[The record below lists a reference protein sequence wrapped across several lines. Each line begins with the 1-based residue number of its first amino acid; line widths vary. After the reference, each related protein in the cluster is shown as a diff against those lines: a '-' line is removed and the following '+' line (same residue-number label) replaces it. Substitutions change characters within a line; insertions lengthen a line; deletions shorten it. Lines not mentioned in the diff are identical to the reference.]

1 VRGLIFLHRG
11 VTSNL
16 VTNPQ
21 DVHKSGDAGNVSP
34 LQFTTQLPRLMPLG
48 VAALGILLIGVGIFW
63 EYFKTHQNPSSKN
76 SSQKLV
82 VGEEGMVASVAGVK
96 NQVKGRTIF
105 VDVSGAVEKPQV
117 VEVPYD
123 SRVKDVLIAAGG
135 LTPKAD
141 RNYVSKSINLAQKVQ
156 DGTKIYV
163 PAQGEMVSV
172 SAPQVSGNSGQLGI
186 QGNLIN
192 INEASESE
200 LDSLPGVGPVTAQK
214 IISGRPYQEVSE
226 LVSKKIVNQSV
237 FDKIRDK
244 VAAY

>member
-1 VRGLIFLHRG
+1 
-11 VTSNL
+11 
-16 VTNPQ
+16 
-21 DVHKSGDAGNVSP
+21 
-34 LQFTTQLPRLMPLG
+34 M
-48 VAALGILLIGVGIFW
+48 
-63 EYFKTHQNPSSKN
+63 
-76 SSQKLV
+76 
-82 VGEEGMVASVAGVK
+82 
-96 NQVKGRTIF
+96 KGRTIF